1 MRGFQTY
8 CAVASPGCQ
17 LITLYGLWTASSL
30 LVLRSGEG
38 PGVHGLFLLST
49 SAIHLELATELS
61 HGEGRAR
68 LHRKDPLDPCKTQSR
83 RICVKEGDGGLH
95 TGSPG
100 KQIFPDLFRLN
111 SSKEPSGPQGSP
123 LGKAPSSKQRS
134 DAAASW

>member
-1 MRGFQTY
+1 MDSSMRGFQTY

-100 KQIFPDLFRLN
+100 KHLPGFVQAEQLKGALWPPGQPTG
-111 SSKEPSGPQGSP
+111 EGSF
-123 LGKAPSSKQRS
+123 LKAEV
-134 DAAASW
+134 